1 MRTSNFSKGLKA
13 ACRALLA
20 LHLVAGG
27 WFAGTWMLGGGGAA
41 EAQSALPEFASPRV
55 ALQQGISA
63 YKGGYPE
70 IAIPA
75 LEHAAANNLF
85 LGSFY
90 LAQLYADSNTPHTD
104 HGKAYILY
112 RKIAN
117 EHADVDPDHDARASY
132 VAAALVALAKY
143 VKRGLPELGMQP
155 NAVEAAEYLH
165 HAAVFFNDEDAQ
177 FELSKMQLNG
187 DGVQTDVARG
197 RHWLAVLAQKGHS
210 GAQAFLADLYW
221 RGKFMPRDP
230 VRALTLISVAVK
242 NARPGDR
249 VWIEDTYQSIFCG
262 ASEGVRQQATG
273 MVADWDNRYGRRPA
287 LPGRS
292 MLGGDIGSGVLR
304 TCADGKPLPLDAGKL
319 PLLIKPQQ
327 GPPHGAAPRPPEIA
341 RSPTSGPPMASG
353 FLHGG
358 ASLRAVGERR

>member
-1 MRTSNFSKGLKA
+1 MRTSSSLNGV
-13 ACRALLA
+13 LA
-20 LHLVAGG
+20 V
-27 WFAGTWMLGGGGAA
+27 GGAVLVLQLASGVWSGGSLLFAPAKA
-41 EAQSALPEFASPRV
+41 ESAGAAFKSPRA

-85 LGSFY
+85 LGSFF
-90 LAQLYADSNTPHTD
+90 LAQLYADANTPHTD

-112 RKIAN
+112 RRIAN
-117 EHADVDPDHDARASY
+117 EHADVDPDHDARAPY
-132 VAAALVALAKY
+132 VASALVALSKY
-143 VKRGLPELGMQP
+143 VKTGLPEFGLQP
-155 NAVEAAEYLH
+155 DPREAAEYLH

-187 DGVQTDVARG
+187 DGVPMDVARG
-197 RHWLAVLAQKGHS
+197 RHWLAVLAQKGHA

-221 RGKFMPRDP
+221 RGKFMRRDP

-249 VWIEDTYQSIFCG
+249 IWIEDIYQSIFCG
-262 ASEGVRQQATG
+262 ASEGVRKQATG
-273 MVADWDNRYGRRPA
+273 LVADWDNRYGRRPA

-292 MLGGDIGSGVLR
+292 MLGGDIGGDVVR
-304 TCADGKPLPLDAGKL
+304 TCADGKPLPLGEHGKL
-319 PLLIKPQQ
+319 PLLIEPGQESQ
-327 GPPHGAAPRPPEIA
+327 GTGPRPPEIA
-341 RSPTSGPPMASG
+341 RHPASPSGAAQG
-353 FLHGG
+353 FVHGG
-358 ASLRAVGERR
+358 ASLRTVGERR